1 MGSRRNHT
9 TAETVFAAATAIVAA
24 ESRVQPTDVP
34 KKRWGGCWSQY
45 WCFGSCKSS
54 KNSKRIGH
62 AVLVPEPVAPV
73 GQAVAAAAAVVPN
86 PSTAIVMPFI
96 APPSSPASLIQSDP
110 SSAIQSPPG
119 LLSLSA
125 LAANAYSSGGPAS
138 MFSIG
143 PYAYETQLVSPP
155 VFSNF
160 TTEPSTAPYT
170 PPPESVQQ
178 TTPSSPDVP
187 FAQLLA
193 SSLDRARKSNGNQKF
208 ALYNYDFHPYQQY
221 PGSPGGQLISPGSGI
236 STSGTSTPFPDRPP
250 TLEFPKGETPKILGV
265 EHFSTRRW
273 SSRLG
278 SGSLTPDG
286 AGQGS
291 RLGSG
296 SMTPDGAGLASR
308 LGSGCV
314 TPDGLGQESRLGSGC
329 LTPDGAGPTHQNIF
343 MQNQISKEVT
353 LANSDNG
360 HLSNAALVDHRV
372 SFELTGEDVA
382 RCLANKTGVLLRNMS
397 GSSQGILAKDPV
409 DIERVQKDTNS
420 CDGCTEKTDDKPDN
434 PIGEGEQCFHKQNSV
449 NSSKEFNFDNRKGDV
464 SDTAGSGSEWWTNR
478 KVAGKEGRSANSWAF
493 FPMLQS
499 EMN

>member
-1 MGSRRNHT
+1 
-9 TAETVFAAATAIVAA
+9 
-24 ESRVQPTDVP
+24 
-34 KKRWGGCWSQY
+34 
-45 WCFGSCKSS
+45 
-54 KNSKRIGH
+54 
-62 AVLVPEPVAPV
+62 
-73 GQAVAAAAAVVPN
+73 
-86 PSTAIVMPFI
+86 MPFV
-96 APPSSPASLIQSDP
+96 APPSSPASFLQSGPP
-110 SSAIQSPPG
+110 SSTQSPG
-119 LLSLSA
+119 GSLSLAS
-125 LAANAYSSGGPAS
+125 LAVNYSSGGSAS
-138 MFSIG
+138 IFTIG

-178 TTPSSPDVP
+178 TTPSSPEVP
-187 FAQLLA
+187 FAELLA

-208 ALYNYDFHPYQQY
+208 ALYNYEYHSYQQY
-221 PGSPGGQLISPGSGI
+221 PGSPGGQLISPGSAF

-250 TLEFPKGETPKILGV
+250 TLEFHKGETPKFLGV

-278 SGSLTPDG
+278 SGSVTPDG

-291 RLGSG
+291 RQGSRLGSG
-296 SMTPDGAGLASR
+296 SATPDGVGLASR
-308 LGSGCV
+308 LGSGCM

-329 LTPDGAGPTHQNIF
+329 LTPVAVSAGPTDQNDIYVL
-343 MQNQISKEVT
+343 NQISKDAT
-353 LANSDNG
+353 
-360 HLSNAALVDHRV
+360 LSNSENAHPSNATLVDHRV

-382 RCLANKTGVLLRNMS
+382 RCLANKTGMLLRNMS
-397 GSSQGILAKDPV
+397 GSSQGILTRDPL
-409 DIERVQKDTNS
+409 DRERIQRDTDSS
-420 CDGCTEKTDDKPDN
+420 CNVCTEKTDDKPDS
-434 PIGEGEQCFHKQNSV
+434 PVGEGEQCLHKQNSV

-464 SDTAGSGSEWWTNR
+464 SGTSANCPEWWTNR